1 MQTKYVPE
9 VGQIGSQL
17 DTTFFLFDNCIQN
30 QDTVPLAEYE
40 RMLETDETIAVGI
53 QFLILS
59 VLMKLGE
66 YTHENKEIET
76 FVRANF
82 EDMQGNLYTACEEIL
97 SGLWAGYSGS
107 ELVWKTQ
114 NGKVALD
121 KIVTYHPRTVLIQ
134 VDRETGEYR
143 GFKQWRW
150 FDGSPVDIP
159 IEKAVLFTFN
169 KRFGN
174 LYGKSMFKPI
184 RKNWLLKDPI
194 LKMWGRALDR
204 FGTPL
209 IAIFTTDEEISD
221 LDRPD
226 QKIGQLSY
234 AVRILDRIQSST
246 GIAFKSGRKEDG
258 TESRAEV
265 LSSGSSGIGEA
276 FEKAV
281 LYLNKMI
288 LRGLLV
294 PSLIFDSDGGG
305 SYALGQTHAKF
316 YDMILS
322 SIYKLLK
329 ETLLEQVVRRMIEY
343 NFGAQGNYGDFAE
356 NKFAEED
363 QKALADAVAALTQ
376 NGYMSPET
384 QADVDAVC
392 EKFNLA
398 KRKVKLLKDVTR
410 RKAEE
415 EYNRYPVKD
424 GEEIGDPIGEK
435 PAQKAG

>member
-30 QDTVPLAEYE
+30 QDNVPIAEYE
-40 RMLETDETIAVGI
+40 RMLETDETIAVGV

-66 YTHENKEIET
+66 YTHENKEIEN

-107 ELVWKTQ
+107 ELVWWSDG
-114 NGKVALD
+114 GKVVLD

-134 VDRETGEYR
+134 VDRETGEYQ

-174 LYGKSMFKPI
+174 LYGKSIFKPI

-209 IAIFTTDEEISD
+209 IAIFTTDEEIND
-221 LDRPD
+221 PDHPD

-246 GIAFKSGRKEDG
+246 GIAFKNGRKEDG

-265 LSSGSSGIGEA
+265 LSAGGSGIGEA

-294 PSLIFDSDGGG
+294 PSLIFDNEGSG
-305 SYALGQTHAKF
+305 SYALGQTHAKS

-329 ETLLEQVVRRMIEY
+329 ETLLEQIVRRIIEY
-343 NFGAQGNYGDFAE
+343 NFGKQSNYGDFAE

-363 QKALADAVAALTQ
+363 QKALADAVASLTQ

-384 QADVDAVC
+384 QADVDTVC
-392 EKFNLA
+392 EKFNLP
-398 KRKVKLLKDVTR
+398 KRKVKLLRDVV
-410 RKAEE
+410 KQHAQE
-415 EYNRYPVKD
+415 EYNRYPVE
-424 GEEIGDPIGEK
+424 GGDSVDEPNGK
-435 PAQKAG
+435 KAAASPG